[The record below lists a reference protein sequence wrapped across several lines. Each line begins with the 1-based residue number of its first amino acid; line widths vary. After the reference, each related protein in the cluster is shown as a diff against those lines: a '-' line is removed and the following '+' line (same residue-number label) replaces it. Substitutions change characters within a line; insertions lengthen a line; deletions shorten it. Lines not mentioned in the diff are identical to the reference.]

1 MLKTKIMI
9 NPWPNRLVFL
19 FILILIFPAGYAQGE
34 MTFEAAVEGLE
45 GEVLKNVQLALSPP
59 EGMIKDDQ
67 VDEFLL
73 VLFEK
78 EAVQKIQEALKPY
91 GYYQAQVTA
100 SIDRSPGR
108 LRLSA
113 KVKPGSPVLISTVR
127 IQINGPGAQ
136 EEKLQ
141 ESIREFPLR
150 TGDVLRQDRYEES
163 KNLFKEKALEAGYLE
178 ADFSVHLIRVSLAE
192 NKAAI
197 ELNLETG
204 PRFFFGEISFVPP
217 LTYPESYLKR
227 YLGFQPGEVF
237 SSQKLI
243 TTRLNFTNSDQ
254 FQEVLIEAD
263 REEARDHKIPVR
275 IRLTPSKPKRFRFG
289 VGYDTDKGPG
299 VIGRYRDL
307 NFYRQGH
314 ELNSE
319 LQISPGLQGLAVD
332 YTLPGTKNHGPKINF
347 KGWGI
352 KENSPIVMIPVPFFL
367 NTKPFIPL
375 VRDVWVRVTSGCWG
389 RIFPLEVKKALP
401 PC

>member
-1 MLKTKIMI
+1 
-9 NPWPNRLVFL
+9 
-19 FILILIFPAGYAQGE
+19 

-59 EGMIKDDQ
+59 EGMIKGDQ

-113 KVKPGSPVLISTVR
+113 KVKPGAPVLISTVR

-136 EEKLQ
+136 EEKLR

-163 KNLFKEKALEAGYLE
+163 KNGIKEKALEAGYLE
-178 ADFSVHLIRVSLAE
+178 ADFSVHLIRISLAE

-197 ELNLETG
+197 ELTLETG

-217 LTYPESYLKR
+217 LTYPETYLKR
-227 YLGFQPGEVF
+227 YLDFQPGEVF

-243 TTRLNFTNSDQ
+243 KTRLNFTNSDQ

-263 REEARDHKIPVR
+263 QEQARDNKIPVR

-307 NFYRQGH
+307 NFYRH
-314 ELNSE
+314 
-319 LQISPGLQGLAVD
+319 
-332 YTLPGTKNHGPKINF
+332 GT
-347 KGWGI
+347 
-352 KENSPIVMIPVPFFL
+352 
-367 NTKPFIPL
+367 
-375 VRDVWVRVTSGCWG
+375 
-389 RIFPLEVKKALP
+389 
-401 PC
+401 